1 MDWARD
7 GGGWPNAAHS
17 RFVDARP
24 HRWHVQEAGEG
35 PTLFMLHG
43 AGGATQS
50 WRTLFPL
57 LAQNFH
63 IIAPDLPGQGFTR
76 IGSRLRLGLS
86 PTAED
91 IAALCRQEGW
101 APDAIVGHSAG
112 AAIALELTRHMNP
125 RAIVGL
131 NAALSRFEGIAGW
144 LFPLMAKFMA
154 INPLIP
160 PFLARMAGG
169 EARVRELLASTGSKL
184 DEDGIAL
191 YRRLMTDSGHI
202 DGTLSMMAQWN
213 IDGLLRSLPDIETP
227 ALLIVGERDETVP
240 PKVSE
245 AAAASLPDADVMRLP
260 NLGHLAHEEAPD
272 VVADA
277 IDAFLSKHLGQA
289 HNDRAPLYGSQPFP

>member
-7 GGGWPNAAHS
+7 GKGWPNAAHS
-17 RFVDARP
+17 RFVEARP

-35 PTLFMLHG
+35 PTLLMLHG

-57 LAQNFH
+57 LAQSFH
-63 IIAPDLPGQGFTR
+63 VVAPDLPGQGFTR
-76 IGSRLRLGLS
+76 IGTRLRLGLS
-86 PTAED
+86 PMAED
-91 IAALCRQEGW
+91 IAALCDHEGW
-101 APDAIVGHSAG
+101 TPDAVLGHSAG
-112 AAIALELTRHMNP
+112 AALALELSRHTPP

-131 NAALSRFEGIAGW
+131 NAALSKFEGIAGW

-160 PFLARMAGG
+160 PLLARMAGG
-169 EARVRELLASTGSKL
+169 EARVGELLASTGSTI

-213 IDGLLRSLPDIETP
+213 IDGLLRRLPDIQIPT
-227 ALLIVGERDETVP
+227 LLLVGDRDETVP
-240 PKVSE
+240 PRVSE
-245 AAAASLPDADVMRLP
+245 AAAAKLPNAELIHLPD
-260 NLGHLAHEEAPD
+260 LGHLAHEEAPEI
-272 VVADA
+272 VCEA
-277 IDAFLSKHLGQA
+277 IQTSLERHLSLPHPG
-289 HNDRAPLYGSQPFP
+289 RAPLYGSRVVP